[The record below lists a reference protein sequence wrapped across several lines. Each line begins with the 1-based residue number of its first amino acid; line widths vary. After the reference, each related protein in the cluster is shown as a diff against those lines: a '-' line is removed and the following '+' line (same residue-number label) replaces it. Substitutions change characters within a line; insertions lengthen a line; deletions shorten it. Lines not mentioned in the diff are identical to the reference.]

1 MVVNKKCKRRVNFCF
16 AKVMLCK
23 MMKTVSKAGVRKW
36 WWNRIIQQYWNWS
49 WYWPQC
55 RCRPVPPY
63 PSSPLYHSWW
73 AICSERSGGGLEPG
87 ENIELLQLETL
98 IVVDIHLLDWC
109 DHDDDNVDD
118 HWSRV
123 CQLWSLQLLSSDN
136 EKAPGS
142 EQPMMMR
149 GWVTL
154 SQMMLLILDQ
164 WWWGVNT
171 LILSAPETLLYWS
184 RNSAPSDNFKLKQNT
199 AK

>member
-1 MVVNKKCKRRVNFCF
+1 M
-16 AKVMLCK
+16 
-23 MMKTVSKAGVRKW
+23 
-36 WWNRIIQQYWNWS
+36 
-49 WYWPQC
+49 
-55 RCRPVPPY
+55 
-63 PSSPLYHSWW
+63 
-73 AICSERSGGGLEPG
+73 EPG

-154 SQMMLLILDQ
+154 SQMMFLILDQ
-164 WWWGVNT
+164 
-171 LILSAPETLLYWS
+171 
-184 RNSAPSDNFKLKQNT
+184 
-199 AK
+199 